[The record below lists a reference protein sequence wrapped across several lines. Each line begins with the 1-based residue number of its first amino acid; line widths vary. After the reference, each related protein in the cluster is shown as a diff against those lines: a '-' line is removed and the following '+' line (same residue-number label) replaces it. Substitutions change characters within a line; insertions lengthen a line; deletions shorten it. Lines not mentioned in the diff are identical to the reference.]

1 MKSTLLKIVCLSS
14 LIIQCGEKE
23 QPSSAQ
29 RYFKNFGDLVKNLS
43 SEVVTELTNRN
54 LLNEKSLQKFKTDKG
69 YDSERINELAKDPK
83 LLNEFEQEQFLNKI
97 KNEKN
102 KYIEYI
108 IGVCQIYNII
118 KENEKETKNTDDIK
132 RYFYDSLKMKYCDEN
147 ILSNIV
153 NQLDDL
159 KDPDLKKGGQV
170 ISIIQSLL
178 NTIIENAKK
187 NIWDIVMKQTYSY
200 GSIPPVAL
208 DKIQINTSGTKIDI
222 NGNIKE
228 YEKPVLSD
236 FDFQYK
242 DNQGKDQE
250 CKMKYV
256 TTQIIDGS
264 DLVLQIQKVINQI
277 KQNEENNNFD
287 KKLQEKLREYEFD
300 VNKGQKTIDDLKNE
314 INKVRE
320 NTNKIL
326 DLKTKD
332 EFKNL
337 GSQVDNAA
345 KQYFNRYK
353 SEIMSTFNKVTG
365 VNYIIVNVY
374 KGLDIFNLPN
384 EVKFNN
390 KTVIEVFNECFNN
403 ELVQYFDNTKDND
416 FKITLTKTLDVNDAK
431 IDSFKI
437 VTGFE
442 DIQKGE
448 TYKCVTNK
456 ASEGY
461 SFKVDEILLDKLK
474 TFICNN
480 VKNELLNLFK
490 DTTKYSN
497 CQNDNKITKLDQLN
511 KFFND
516 KFTYDNIPGNES
528 KTEKLDELLS
538 IKITDYI
545 KDTEDSGNKGFI
557 KLFTD
562 CSKNVIS
569 RAFGNSS
576 DFKDFLSKL
585 KDISAV
591 SVLVSGET
599 IVNTGK
605 GLAAMD
611 ATNLNNWGKF
621 NDLCKKIFAMKEA
634 MKKILIAIADKNSPF
649 KDFLEK
655 YLIGRIGYNFVDQ
668 DFVDIAKLDDSSL
681 ASKIEKNTLLC
692 YNYSPNATAYGTL
705 LHKWIFV
712 DYTKWNTDKNDDR
725 LIEIVKTN
733 EKLAEFIFC
742 NNRQFATRDGGVNTY
757 KTKKIANLNRYFKGT
772 NVSFTDQNELEINTI
787 FVFSN
792 DGKYVYE
799 DCDLSKPIKIEKVSG
814 KDQAFIAES
823 GDYFCEEI
831 GNIDM
836 NHILALFGDWTGNYL
851 VARFCQCDYNN
862 NKKPTDGKEKGWGNY
877 VYFKDVVE
885 DVQCDLKDNN
895 NINHWYLIR

>member
-1 MKSTLLKIVCLSS
+1 MKSTLLKVIYLSS

-69 YDSERINELAKDPK
+69 YDSQQIVDTVKDPK
-83 LLNEFEQEQFLNKI
+83 SLNALGQEINFNEMI
-97 KNEKN
+97 KNKN
-102 KYIEYI
+102 EYIEYI
-108 IGVCQIYNII
+108 IYTCQKYNVI
-118 KENEKETKNTDDIK
+118 KENGKETKNADNIK
-132 RYFYDSLKMKYCDEN
+132 LYFYDSLRMKYCDER
-147 ILSNIV
+147 ILSNVV
-153 NQLDDL
+153 NQLNEL
-159 KDPDLKKGGQV
+159 KDPDLKKGQQV

-178 NTIIENAKK
+178 NTIIENVKK
-187 NIWDIVMKQTYSY
+187 NIWDIVMKQTYFY
-200 GSIPPVAL
+200 GSIPPVAF
-208 DKIQINTSGTKIDI
+208 DKIKINTSGTKIDI

-228 YEKPVLSD
+228 YKKPVLSD

-264 DLVLQIQKVINQI
+264 DLVAQIQEVVNQI
-277 KQNEENNNFD
+277 KQDEENNNFD
-287 KKLQEKLREYEFD
+287 KKLQDKLREYEFD

-337 GSQVDNAA
+337 GSQVDIAA

-353 SEIMSTFNKVTG
+353 SEIMSTFDKVTG
-365 VNYIIVNVY
+365 VNDIIVDVY
-374 KGLDIFNLPN
+374 KGLDIFNLPD

-403 ELVQYFDNTKDND
+403 ELAQYFDNTKGNE

-431 IDSFKI
+431 IDNFKI

-442 DIQKGE
+442 DIQKGN
-448 TYKCVTNK
+448 TYKCVTNQ
-456 ASEGY
+456 ASGGY
-461 SFKVDEILLDKLK
+461 SFKVDEFLLNKLT

-480 VKNELLNLFK
+480 VKNELTNLFK
-490 DTTKYSN
+490 DTIKYSN
-497 CQNDNKITKLDQLN
+497 CQNDNRITKRDQLN

-569 RAFGNSS
+569 KAFGTSS
-576 DFKDFLSKL
+576 DDFKDFLSKL

-591 SVLVSGET
+591 SVLTSGET
-599 IVNTGK
+599 IVTAGK
-605 GLAAMD
+605 GLAEMEAPAD
-611 ATNLNNWGKF
+611 AAADSTKLDNWKYF
-621 NDLCKKIFAMKEA
+621 NTLCQKICAMKEA
-634 MKKILIAIADKNSPF
+634 MKKILIAIAGENSPF

-655 YLIGRIGYNFVDQ
+655 YLIGHIGYSFKTQNFVD
-668 DFVDIAKLDDSSL
+668 IKNLDSS
-681 ASKIEKNTLLC
+681 KDEEVNKNTLCC
-692 YNYSPNATAYGTL
+692 YDSIHGTL

-712 DYTKWNTDKNDDR
+712 DSAKWNTDKNDDR
-725 LIEIVKTN
+725 LSEIVNTN
-733 EKLAEFIFC
+733 EKLAKFIFC
-742 NNRQFATRDGGVNTY
+742 NKRKFATRDGGVNTN
-757 KTKKIANLNRYFKGT
+757 KTNNIANLNFFFDGNKLCHFVDESYLK
-772 NVSFTDQNELEINTI
+772 INTI
-787 FVFSN
+787 FTFSK
-792 DGKYVYE
+792 DKKYVYE
-799 DCDLSKPIKIEKVSG
+799 DCDLSKPIKIENVSS
-814 KDQAFIAES
+814 DNNNFIALR
-823 GDYFCEEI
+823 GDHFCKER

-836 NHILALFGDWTGNYL
+836 NHILALFGDWTGNYKIYRYCCCINKEDS
-851 VARFCQCDYNN
+851 VAFAFCDNITYKHCGNHVNN
-862 NKKPTDGKEKGWGNY
+862 NVKHFY
-877 VYFKDVVE
+877 IIF
-885 DVQCDLKDNN
+885 
-895 NINHWYLIR
+895 